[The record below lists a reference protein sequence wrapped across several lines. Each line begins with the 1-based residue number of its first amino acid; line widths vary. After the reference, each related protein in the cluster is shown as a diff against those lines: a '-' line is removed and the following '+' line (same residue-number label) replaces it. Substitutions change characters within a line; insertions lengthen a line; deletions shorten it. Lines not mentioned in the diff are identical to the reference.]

1 MTPSVEDWAEKV
13 LPGPPRPAA
22 ERAIA
27 IGDCPDGQADAVAA
41 RDEHAAV
48 ARGPVED
55 QAVVSLLVRILAS
68 GDRTD
73 GGRLGRLGALD
84 VVSHEVLIYGVCEPE
99 QQWVIRARLPPDI

>member
-68 GDRTD
+68 VTERTAGDSVGSVRSMSSRT
-73 GGRLGRLGALD
+73 R
-84 VVSHEVLIYGVCEPE
+84 C
-99 QQWVIRARLPPDI
+99 

>member
-1 MTPSVEDWAEKV
+1 MEDWAEKV

-27 IGDCPDGQADAVAA
+27 IGDWPDGQADASAA

-68 GDRTD
+68 VTERTA
-73 GGRLGRLGALD
+73 GRLGRLGALD
-84 VVSHEVLIYGVCEPE
+84 VVSHQVLIEVGCEPE
-99 QQWVIRARLPPDI
+99 QQWVICARRPPGS